1 MDLSLVTAT
10 VVIPSLGVQAHTV
23 RGKLYETWALTDGND
38 LGWCGNQ
45 LCKVLKPSREAEK
58 KKTNQRSLFGCLKG
72 KYSRIYVKSVSRGKL
87 TE

>member
-58 KKTNQRSLFGCLKG
+58 KRQIKGVCLDVLRGNTAGFMSSQSLG
-72 KYSRIYVKSVSRGKL
+72 
-87 TE
+87 EN